1 MKQQVEMDLLRQK
14 IEHLGAQVDYLKD
27 NDIYLFYRELDSAQ
41 DVEMTEHGRKIL
53 MFGSNS
59 YLGLTN
65 HPRVK
70 AAAIKAIEK
79 YGTGVSGSR
88 LLNGNLGIHRELEER
103 IAAYTGKEDSVV
115 FSTGFQANLGAI
127 PPIIDRNGCLFM
139 DKLSHASIIESAT
152 LSHGKKYKF
161 EHNNVQSLEKL
172 LQHCSN
178 QAIKLVVTEGI
189 FSMDGDI
196 SNLPEIVEVAEK
208 HNAMVM
214 VDDAHAIGVLGKNG
228 SGTSSYFNLTDRVH
242 LITGTF
248 SKSLAALGGFV
259 AADRDIVNHIKHSSR
274 ALMFSAGL
282 QPSSVAAVMEALDI
296 IEEQPELIERLWENT
311 HYSIKLF
318 KDMGFDVGK
327 AETPIIPLYIRDD
340 YKTYI
345 ITKRLYEDG
354 IFLNP
359 VVSPATSA
367 DSSLI
372 RFSIMSNHTRA
383 QMDFAINKIYDH
395 AKDLKII

>member
-1 MKQQVEMDLLRQK
+1 MKQQVEVDLLKQK
-14 IEHLGAQVDYLKD
+14 IDHLGAQVDYLKK

-70 AAAIKAIEK
+70 AAAIKAVEK

-103 IAAYTGKEDSVV
+103 LADYLGKEDSVV

-152 LSHGKKYKF
+152 LSLGKKYKF
-161 EHNNVQSLEKL
+161 EHNNVESLEKL
-172 LQHCSN
+172 LRNCPGN
-178 QAIKLVVTEGI
+178 AIKLIVTEGI

-196 SNLPEIVEVAEK
+196 SNLPPIVEAAEK
-208 HNAMVM
+208 HNALVM
-214 VDDAHAIGVLGKNG
+214 VDDAHAIGVIGKNG
-228 SGTSSYFNLTDRVH
+228 SGSSSYFNLTDRVH
-242 LITGTF
+242 IITGTF

-259 AADRDIVNHIKHSSR
+259 AADKDIINLIKHSSR

-282 QPSSVAAVMEALDI
+282 QPSSVAAVLEALDI
-296 IEEQPELIERLWENT
+296 IEEQPELIEKLWENT
-311 HYSIKLF
+311 HYSIKLIR
-318 KDMGFDVGK
+318 DMGFDVGK

-340 YKTYI
+340 YKTYM
-345 ITKRLYEDG
+345 ITRRLHDDG

-372 RFSIMSNHTRA
+372 RFSIMSNHTKA
-383 QMDFAINKIYDH
+383 QIDFALNRVYDH
-395 AKDLKII
+395 AKDLKVI